1 MVEERRRR
9 GWWFSPVGTGRGL
22 GQSYQ
27 LVVIK
32 VYFPSGYLAL
42 WLGLS
47 QAPAKAWMP
56 HSSASK
62 PGAAA
67 SSRWNDQGSKGPG
80 DMWRGR
86 AALPSPHPALD
97 SSQPAF
103 PLRDEIFMS
112 AE

>member
-1 MVEERRRR
+1 MV
-9 GWWFSPVGTGRGL
+9 SPVGTGRGL

-32 VYFPSGYLAL
+32 VYYPSGYLAF

-47 QAPAKAWMP
+47 QAAAKAWLP
-56 HSSASK
+56 HSSASN

-67 SSRWNDQGSKGPG
+67 SSRWNDQDSKGPG
-80 DMWRGR
+80 DMWRGH
-86 AALPSPHPALD
+86 AALPLPHPALD

-103 PLRDEIFMS
+103 SPRDEIFMS